1 MEGKSSGLYLID
13 ADYSVVAVNQTIQEL
28 YPSLKVGE
36 KCYKCLMNQEEP
48 CAVCPVANHVQGPQT
63 YIDPIRGIGET
74 VDAVEVILPDGGV
87 GHALVLSTVG
97 ESATIAARLP
107 RNKNELKKLLEQEY
121 FDSLTGGCTRK
132 GFIHQSER
140 VLFRSNMTDYA
151 MILFDIRNFKAI
163 NDTFGVE
170 DGDSVLKFVFETLK
184 DSYLKPIVSARIESD
199 WFLFL
204 VRRGRIDRDR
214 LEPLLNLEWAKDNH
228 KVHLHLRCGIYY
240 LEDSQASTSRM
251 IEWTIMAEQLAG
263 REDHG
268 NVVVFDASMR
278 ERYIDQAE
286 ILTSFSDSITNK
298 DFKVYYQP
306 VVEAASGKVI
316 GAEAL
321 VRWIHPTRGLI
332 GPNRFIPALET
343 NGFITQL
350 DYYVLQQVYTFQ
362 QSLHTGGMPSV
373 PISVNLSRQDFY
385 DDSFI
390 SHVLNLAQESSLPT
404 DSINYEVTETAV
416 ALLKENCRYLLQQV
430 RLGGAKVLL
439 DDFGSGF
446 SSLGMVGDY
455 SFDVVKIDKSFI
467 DQIDAEPTVR
477 TVIESTI
484 DMCHGIGLR
493 VIAEGVEGAS
503 QLEFLKGCG
512 CDYIQGY
519 YFSRPLSEGD
529 FCDYLFKAQIGRQ
542 SDAVVLSPRDS
553 QPFDLRDMLDLVDH
567 SGLFIQVCH
576 PEDYSMVYAN
586 AMTRDISGHP
596 ERPYEGEKCYRY
608 MLGLDAPCGH
618 CPMKL
623 MGDED
628 ERELEVDD
636 GSHVFALKARYANLH
651 GRRIFIEYGHDI
663 TGTKLAQQR
672 YTDQIRAILETIPDG
687 QGVFHVDLTA
697 DSWIS
702 SGGNAQNA
710 RDMQDLE
717 DVDSLIRRIGSFVPD
732 EKGKER
738 FFDTFC
744 RDAQL
749 QAYADGR
756 REVVLET
763 ESYYDDRS
771 IRWSRITAHLI
782 DNPSTGNVESIIYG
796 VDISQERERI
806 KEIEREKELAAGG
819 NGQPLLK
826 VDDASKP
833 FGRADHDRRYDLLTG
848 LGSRLDL
855 TDSFRRMRRGEEE
868 RVFAA
873 MMIDVDDFKSLNDS
887 LGFEV
892 GDECL
897 CALGAMLGEYG
908 KREGVTFYRYGGEE
922 FVGLVRTNTKAL
934 DEKCQRLLD
943 EVGGRRISLS
953 NEDEVSLTVSLGY
966 TTHVDDYLE
975 MIAQCDRALYAAKK
989 LGKNRFVC
997 LD

>member
-1 MEGKSSGLYLID
+1 MEGKPSGLYLID
-13 ADYSVVAVNQTIQEL
+13 EDYNVIAVNQTIQEL
-28 YPSLKVGE
+28 YPALSVGE
-36 KCYKCLMNQEEP
+36 KCYKRLMNQEEP
-48 CAVCPVANHVQGPQT
+48 CVVCPVANHVQGPQT

-74 VDAVEVILPDGGV
+74 VDAVEVNLSNGSL

-97 ESATIAARLP
+97 ESAAIAARLP
-107 RNKNELKKLLEQEY
+107 RDRNELKKLLEQEY

-140 VLFRSNMTDYA
+140 VLFRSTMTDYA

-184 DSYLKPIVSARIESD
+184 DSYLKPVVSARIESD

-204 VRRGRIDRDR
+204 VRKGRIDRDR
-214 LEPLLNLEWAKDNH
+214 LELLLNLEWAQDNH
-228 KVHLHLRCGIYY
+228 KVHLQLRCGIYY
-240 LEDSQASTSRM
+240 LEDSQTSISRM

-286 ILTSFSDSITNK
+286 ILTSFSDSISNK

-306 VVEAASGKVI
+306 VVEAASGKVV

-332 GPNRFIPALET
+332 GPNRFISALET
-343 NGFITQL
+343 NGYITQL
-350 DYYVLQQVYTFQ
+350 DYYVLKQVYAFQ
-362 QSLHTGGMPSV
+362 QSRRAGGMPSV

-404 DSINYEVTETAV
+404 NSINYEVTETAV

-430 RLGGAKVLL
+430 RLGGGKVLL
-439 DDFGSGF
+439 DDFGTGF

-455 SFDVVKIDKSFI
+455 SFDVVKIDKAFI
-467 DQIDAEPTVR
+467 DQIDTKLTVR
-477 TVIESTI
+477 SVIESTI
-484 DMCHGIGLR
+484 DMCHGIGLK
-493 VIAEGVEGAS
+493 VIAEGVEDAS
-503 QLEFLKGCG
+503 QLDFLRGCG
-512 CDYIQGY
+512 CDYIQGF
-519 YFSRPLSEGD
+519 YFSRPLSEED
-529 FCDYLFKAQIGRQ
+529 FCAYLSKARIDTQD
-542 SDAVVLSPRDS
+542 DAVAILPRNS
-553 QPFDLRDMLDLVDH
+553 QPLDLKDMLDLVDH
-567 SGLFIQVCH
+567 SGLFVQVCH

-586 AMTRDISGHP
+586 AMTRNISSHP
-596 ERPYEGEKCYRY
+596 EQPYGGEKCYRY
-608 MLGLDAPCGH
+608 ILGLDAPCGH

-636 GSHVFALKARYANLH
+636 GSHVFSLKARYANLH
-651 GRRIFIEYGHDI
+651 GRRVFIEYGHDI
-663 TGTKLAQQR
+663 TGAKLAQQR

-697 DSWIS
+697 DAWIS
-702 SGGNAQNA
+702 SGGNAQSA

-732 EKGKER
+732 EKGQKR

-749 QAYADGR
+749 WAYANGT
-756 REVVLET
+756 REVILET

-782 DNPSTGNVESIIYG
+782 DNPSTGNVESVIYG

-806 KEIEREKELAAGG
+806 KDIEREKELADGG
-819 NGQPLLK
+819 REMPPLK
-826 VDDASKP
+826 VDEVSRP
-833 FGRADHDRRYDLLTG
+833 HGWADHDRRYDLLTG
-848 LGSRLDL
+848 LSSRLDL
-855 TDSFRRMRRGEEE
+855 IDSFRRMRRGEEE
-868 RVFAA
+868 HPSAA
-873 MMIDVDDFKSLNDS
+873 IMIDVDGFRCLNDS
-887 LGFEV
+887 LGFEA

-897 CALGAMLGEYG
+897 CALGAMLKEFGE
-908 KREGVTFYRYGGEE
+908 REDVMFYRYGGEE
-922 FVGLVRTNTKAL
+922 FVGLVRASTKEL
-934 DEKCQRLLD
+934 DKICQRLLD

-953 NEDEVSLTVSLGY
+953 NGDEVSLTVSLGY
-966 TTHVDDYLE
+966 TTYVDDYLE
-975 MIAQCDRALYAAKK
+975 MIAQCNRALYAAKK
-989 LGKNRFVC
+989 QGKSCIVC